1 MVTFPSS
8 ADCVRIENAER
19 SIELCHIIDY
29 RTMKKTTYPFH
40 RVPQEDGA
48 MLDRQGR
55 TTEPLQVTFI
65 AKVTNTEKQT
75 LDSIETDRLAVDI
88 TMGDMET
95 YYQGYL
101 MESLDFTFN
110 IGSDSLPWIV
120 RMMFL
125 ASHD

>member
-55 TTEPLQVTFI
+55 TTEPLKIMFN

-75 LDSIETDRLAVDI
+75 LDSIETDRLGVDI

-95 YYQGYL
+95 SYEGCL
-101 MESLDFTFN
+101 LEDLDFTYN
-110 IGSDSLPWIV
+110 IGSTSLPWIV

-125 ASHD
+125 ASRD